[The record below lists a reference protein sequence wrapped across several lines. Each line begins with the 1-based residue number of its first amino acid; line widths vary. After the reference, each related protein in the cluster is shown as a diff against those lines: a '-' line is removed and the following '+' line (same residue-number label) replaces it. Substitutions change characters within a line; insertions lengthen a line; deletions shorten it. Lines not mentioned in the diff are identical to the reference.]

1 MQKCAA
7 YIKSRLNFVKEYDIM
22 LNIATKGGELMYRYK
37 IEELKKWKESPTRKP
52 MIIRGARQVGKT
64 WLMKEFGKE
73 FYEKC
78 AYINFDDN
86 SRMNKLFEEDFD
98 LDRIIQGLKIE
109 SGVNIEPENTLI
121 IFDEIQETPKA
132 LKALKYFCEN
142 AREYHIISAGS
153 LLGVAIHE
161 GTSFPV
167 GKVDFMDLTPLS
179 FFEFLE
185 ALGENELLKL
195 LKNNDFPMIEVFD
208 TKIKEYLKLYY
219 YVGGMPEVVNAY
231 ATNKDLKEVRKIQ
244 KELLAAYEQDF
255 SKHAPSNIVPR
266 IRQLWNNIPTQLAKE
281 NKKFIYGLIKEGARA
296 REYEI
301 ALSWLI
307 DCGIVYQMNRVNN
320 CKVPLSAY
328 QDFNAFKLYLL
339 DVGLLAAMA
348 EIDEK
353 TLLDGNEIFVEFK
366 GSLTEQYVLC
376 QLKQCTDLN
385 VFYWTADTGTA
396 EIDFITQIRGK
407 NVPIEVKASENLQAK
422 SLKTFVQKYNT
433 EINVRTS
440 MSNYRKEDWL
450 INVPLYSIG
459 NIEEITKM

>member
-1 MQKCAA
+1 M
-7 YIKSRLNFVKEYDIM
+7 KEYDIM

-195 LKNNDFPMIEVFD
+195 LKNNDFPMIEVFN

-244 KELLAAYEQDF
+244 KELLDAYEQDF

-307 DCGIVYQMNRVNN
+307 DCGIVYQINRVNN

>member
-1 MQKCAA
+1 
-7 YIKSRLNFVKEYDIM
+7 
-22 LNIATKGGELMYRYK
+22 MYREK
-37 IEELKKWKESPTRKP
+37 IEELKKWKNSETRKP
-52 MIIRGARQVGKT
+52 LIIRGARQVGKT
-64 WLMKEFGKE
+64 WLMKEFGEK
-73 FYEKC
+73 YYQKC

-98 LDRIIQGLKIE
+98 IDRIIQGLKIE
-109 SGVNIEPENTLI
+109 SGVNIEAENTLI
-121 IFDEIQETPKA
+121 ILDEIQETPKA

-167 GKVDFMDLTPLS
+167 GKVDFLDLTPLS

-195 LKNNDFPMIEVFD
+195 LKSNDFDMITVFE
-208 TKIKEYLKLYY
+208 TKLKEYLKIYY

-231 ATNKDLKEVRKIQ
+231 IENKDLNETREIQ
-244 KELLAAYEQDF
+244 KKLLDAYEQDF
-255 SKHAPSNIVPR
+255 SKHAPTNVVPR

-281 NKKFIYGLIKEGARA
+281 NKKFIYGLIREGARA

-307 DCGIVYQMNRVNN
+307 DCGLIYQVNRVNTA
-320 CKVPLSAY
+320 KIPLSAY

-339 DVGLLAAMA
+339 DVGLLTAMA
-348 EIDEK
+348 GMDAK
-353 TLLDGNEIFVEFK
+353 TLLEGNEVFQEFK

-376 QLKQCTDLN
+376 QIKECTNLDT
-385 VFYWTADTGTA
+385 FYWSSDTGTA
-396 EIDFITQIRGK
+396 EIDFITQIDGN
-407 NVPIEVKASENLQAK
+407 NVPIEVKANENLQSK
-422 SLKTFVQKYNT
+422 SLKSFVQKYNT
-433 EINVRTS
+433 KINIRTS
-440 MSNYRKEDWL
+440 MSSYRKEEWL
-450 INVPLYSIG
+450 INIPLYSIG
-459 NIEEITKM
+459 NIEKIIAN